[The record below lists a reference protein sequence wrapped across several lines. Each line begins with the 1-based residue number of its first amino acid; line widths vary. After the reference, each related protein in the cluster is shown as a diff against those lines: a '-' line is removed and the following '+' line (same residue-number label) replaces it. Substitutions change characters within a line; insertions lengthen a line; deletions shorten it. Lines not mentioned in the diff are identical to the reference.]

1 MPWHRRDGAPEL
13 GVLATVGDWER
24 QFTAELAA
32 APWVEVVRSWVPR
45 LAPGLMA
52 AATHGW
58 LRTAHAVRA
67 MRVVE
72 SPERIAELARGLAYW
87 AARYQDVPGPT
98 TPSGTLAVDVAL
110 AALPDRRA
118 GGDGLIFESV
128 RRLDGDSE
136 FVAAVDAVDASA
148 LGVDALLSAAGDT
161 VVAGGAGDP
170 IVYVHTLTP
179 TAAIR
184 QVADLVDAAVVDLV
198 LGCAWRAIAALV
210 STYRLPTVGGFDG
223 GDVDADDVV
232 DRAVASGDEHAIK
245 VAEAVFGPDGS
256 ADPTVRAA
264 GAALV
269 ARLSG

>member
-1 MPWHRRDGAPEL
+1 
-13 GVLATVGDWER
+13 
-24 QFTAELAA
+24 
-32 APWVEVVRSWVPR
+32 
-45 LAPGLMA
+45 MA

-67 MRVVE
+67 LRARE

-98 TPSGTLAVDVAL
+98 IPSGTLPLDVAL
-110 AALPDRRA
+110 AAVPDRRA
-118 GGDGLIFESV
+118 RGDGLIFESV
-128 RRLDGDSE
+128 RRLDGDAE
-136 FVAAVDAVDASA
+136 FVAAVDAADASA
-148 LGVDALLSAAGDT
+148 LAIDALLGAAGDAVLT
-161 VVAGGAGDP
+161 GGAGDP

-198 LGCAWRAIAALV
+198 LGCAWRATAALV
-210 STYRLPTVGGFDG
+210 STYRRPPVDRSPEVGQ
-223 GDVDADDVV
+223 VDAEHVV
-232 DRAVASGDEHAIK
+232 DVAVSSDDEHAIK

-256 ADPTVRAA
+256 TDPTVRAA